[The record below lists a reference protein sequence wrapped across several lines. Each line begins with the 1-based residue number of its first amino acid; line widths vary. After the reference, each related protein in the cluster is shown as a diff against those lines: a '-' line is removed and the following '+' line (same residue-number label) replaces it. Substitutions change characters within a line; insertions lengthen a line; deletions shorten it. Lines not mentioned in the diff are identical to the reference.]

1 MSTMFWREST
11 VVDESQAKNEQK
23 SLDGSGQASM
33 HRQAPM
39 SVMTGTVPAAPPI
52 TVPPGGVR
60 ARSPRDEL
68 GMPQGMYPRKRRPH
82 GSSAAARPAK
92 HRDWR
97 ITYAR
102 KLWIT
107 DLLVGFTA
115 VFGAQMIWPSTR
127 THEVHMHDEAASL
140 PGFTYPW
147 LSLTL
152 VALWMLS
159 LAFFDTRDH
168 RIVGGGAEEFKRV
181 TTATFAVYGAVAIVA
196 FLFNVGVAR
205 GYLLISFPVGVGL
218 LFLSRWLWRRWLQGR
233 RRSGELTERSIVIGS
248 EDSVAHVI
256 DELHRRGSFGLNPVG
271 VCIPGGRWAASDIDG
286 VPVVGDLSNV
296 ADTFTER
303 DADTL
308 VVAKSERITPQMLRE
323 ISWKLDPE
331 RNQLV
336 VVPGLLDVGG
346 PRILARPMEG
356 LPLIHVDPP
365 RLERRAL
372 ITKRIFDIVAS
383 ACALIALSPLMI
395 VLAIIVKVTS
405 PGPVFFKQKRVG
417 LEGRNFT
424 MWKFR
429 TMVVDAEARLE
440 ALQRE
445 RGGPGNE
452 VLFKMKDDPRVTPP
466 GRFMRA
472 LSLDELPQLFN
483 TLGGSMSLVGPRP
496 PLRRE
501 LEKYDDSVFRRF
513 LVKPGITGLW
523 QVSGRS
529 NLSWED
535 SVRLDLYY
543 VENWSFTGDLFLLW
557 RTLRAVV
564 AKDGAY

>member
-11 VVDESQAKNEQK
+11 VVDDSRIEDEITSRNAPEVPPAVGAEAA
-23 SLDGSGQASM
+23 DGKGD
-33 HRQAPM
+33 PM
-39 SVMTGTVPAAPPI
+39 VAPAANRP
-52 TVPPGGVR
+52 
-60 ARSPRDEL
+60 RSPERRPRDEL
-68 GMPQGMYPRKRRPH
+68 GMPAGMYPRTGR
-82 GSSAAARPAK
+82 GSSAAARPGRAARRR
-92 HRDWR
+92 RDWR
-97 ITYAR
+97 FSYAR
-102 KLWIT
+102 KLWLT
-107 DLLVGFTA
+107 DLLVGFTV
-115 VFGAQMIWPSTR
+115 VFGAQMLWPGTR
-127 THEVHMHDEAASL
+127 SHQVLLHSDVTL

-147 LSLTL
+147 LSLAL
-152 VALWMLS
+152 VVLWMLS
-159 LAFFDTRDH
+159 LTFFDTRDH

-181 TTATFAVYGAVAIVA
+181 ATATCAVYGAVAVVA
-196 FLFNVGVAR
+196 FLLNVGVAR
-205 GYLLISFPVGVGL
+205 GYLLISFPAGVGL
-218 LFLSRWLWRRWLQGR
+218 LILSRWLWRRWLQRR
-233 RRSGELTERSIVIGS
+233 RRSGELTARSLVVGS

-256 DELHRRGSFGLNPVG
+256 DELQRRGSFGLHPVG
-271 VCIPGGRWAASDIDG
+271 VCIPGGRWAAPEIDG
-286 VPVVGDLSNV
+286 VPVVGDLDDV
-296 ADTFTER
+296 ADTFAQH

-308 VVAKSERITPQMLRE
+308 VVAKSERISPQMLRE
-323 ISWKLDPE
+323 ISWRLDPE
-331 RNQLV
+331 LNQLV

-346 PRILARPMEG
+346 PRILARPIEG

-372 ITKRIFDIVAS
+372 VTKRIFDVVAS
-383 ACALIALSPLMI
+383 ACALVLLSPLML
-395 VLAIIVKVTS
+395 VLALVVKATS
-405 PGPVFFKQKRVG
+405 PGPVFFKQRRVG
-417 LEGRNFT
+417 LEGRPFT

-429 TMVVDAEARLE
+429 TMVVDAEERLA

-445 RGGPGNE
+445 RGGPGND
-452 VLFKMKDDPRVTPP
+452 VLFKMKDDPRVTRP
-466 GRFMRA
+466 GRIMRA
-472 LSLDELPQLFN
+472 FSLDELPQLFN